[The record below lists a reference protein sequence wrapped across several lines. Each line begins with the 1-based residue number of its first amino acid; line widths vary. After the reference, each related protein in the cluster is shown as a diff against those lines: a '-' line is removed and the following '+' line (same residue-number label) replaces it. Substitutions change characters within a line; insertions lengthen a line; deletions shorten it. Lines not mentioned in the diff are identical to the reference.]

1 MIKLI
6 NSIGAIILA
15 TIFITGCS
23 GSAGN
28 GSNKSSDESEQI
40 TEISTEKEIPE
51 VLIGK
56 YQGVQPAYNIKDDY
70 GDDIVFNGQ
79 KMSIP
84 SLEHKFILDVK
95 NQVQL
100 KQISLE
106 DQSTAYYEGKMI
118 ILEETNESIKIQC
131 NLEGPDSAP
140 IIFLNF
146 NKVDQT
152 AVVSNSGGGP
162 DFIISKQE

>member
-6 NSIGAIILA
+6 NSVCAVLLA
-15 TIFITGCS
+15 TIIITGCG
-23 GSAGN
+23 GSAEN
-28 GSNKSSDESEQI
+28 GSGKSSGENDQTQEIPLESEV
-40 TEISTEKEIPE
+40 PGA
-51 VLIGK
+51 LIGK
-56 YQGVQPAYNIKDDY
+56 YQGIQPAYNIKDDY

-106 DQSTAYYEGKMI
+106 DQNAAYYEGKMI

-162 DFIISKQE
+162 DFIVSKQE